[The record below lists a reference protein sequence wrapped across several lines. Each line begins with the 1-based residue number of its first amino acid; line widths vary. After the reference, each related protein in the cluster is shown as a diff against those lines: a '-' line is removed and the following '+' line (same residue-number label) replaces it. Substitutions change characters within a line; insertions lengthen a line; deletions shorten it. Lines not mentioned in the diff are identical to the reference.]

1 MKYSILLIL
10 PLLFIA
16 VLTAGCLGYGNP
28 TPTITAVVSP
38 TVMPTATVT
47 SPSITVLPLPTTV
60 KMDPSID
67 KQASYLISQW
77 VQNNYGWNNATFLKD
92 VTFSHKDGDD
102 YIYTFTVS
110 GAYHTANIAYSD
122 GQFSLAKVDNQAP
135 Y

>member
-1 MKYSILLIL
+1 MKKSFLLISSL
-10 PLLFIA
+10 MFIA
-16 VLTAGCLGYGNP
+16 VLTAGCIGSGNP
-28 TPTITAVVSP
+28 TPTITAMVSP
-38 TVMPTATVT
+38 TIMPTATVT

-60 KMDPSID
+60 KIDTAID

-110 GAYHTANIAYSD
+110 GGYHTANIAYSD
-122 GQFSLAKVDNQAP
+122 GQFSLAKVDNEAP